1 MRRFLKLLRPYAGL
15 LALSLLMVI
24 VSNAMQLVLPQLTAD
39 LVNEGIMKGDL
50 ETIKYKGMLM
60 LAVSALG
67 LVISVVNSY
76 CSSKTSSGYAM
87 VLRREVFHKV
97 ESLSQSDVD
106 KIGVPSL
113 ITRTTNDIR
122 GIQDFILSG
131 LRILV
136 TVPILLVGGLVMSI
150 KMNPE
155 LTKILLIIIPII
167 GVIAFIL
174 YLFLSPKFALMQ
186 KKTDQL
192 NKIVREKISGIR
204 VIRAFNRTD
213 YEDERFKTANLEL
226 TDISLTINRFMAG
239 LLPVGLFII
248 YGLIAI
254 LLWVSTTNIAKMDA
268 VTQADRISSTI
279 GNLQA
284 FIVYIGLVVFAIS
297 MAATIF
303 IAIPKARIS
312 LKRINEVLN
321 MEPVVVEKENPAF
334 IAPEHRKGVLEF
346 RNVSY
351 SYPGSDVPAVKNVSF
366 KCSPGEVTA
375 VIGATGSGKTTLINL
390 IPRLYDVT
398 EGQILLD
405 GVDIRELSFDEL
417 HSRLAF
423 IPQKAFLF
431 SGTVED
437 NLRFGKED
445 ATDEEIMRALEIA
458 QAKTFVEALPEKT
471 QNLISQSGTNLSGGQ
486 KQRLA
491 IARAIIRGA
500 DICIFDDSFSAL
512 DLTTDARLRAAIK
525 QHLSGANII
534 IVAQRV
540 STILDADRIIV
551 MDKGEV
557 VGIGTHAELLESCEI
572 YRDIVRSQHL
582 EEEVSE

>member
-1 MRRFLKLLRPYAGL
+1 M
-15 LALSLLMVI
+15 
-24 VSNAMQLVLPQLTAD
+24 
-39 LVNEGIMKGDL
+39 
-50 ETIKYKGMLM
+50 
-60 LAVSALG
+60 
-67 LVISVVNSY
+67 
-76 CSSKTSSGYAM
+76 
-87 VLRREVFHKV
+87 
-97 ESLSQSDVD
+97 
-106 KIGVPSL
+106 
-113 ITRTTNDIR
+113 
-122 GIQDFILSG
+122 
-131 LRILV
+131 
-136 TVPILLVGGLVMSI
+136 
-150 KMNPE
+150 
-155 LTKILLIIIPII
+155 
-167 GVIAFIL
+167 
-174 YLFLSPKFALMQ
+174 
-186 KKTDQL
+186 
-192 NKIVREKISGIR
+192 
-204 VIRAFNRTD
+204 
-213 YEDERFKTANLEL
+213 
-226 TDISLTINRFMAG
+226 
-239 LLPVGLFII
+239 
-248 YGLIAI
+248 
-254 LLWVSTTNIAKMDA
+254 
-268 VTQADRISSTI
+268 
-279 GNLQA
+279 
-284 FIVYIGLVVFAIS
+284 
-297 MAATIF
+297 
-303 IAIPKARIS
+303 
-312 LKRINEVLN
+312 
-321 MEPVVVEKENPAF
+321 
-334 IAPEHRKGVLEF
+334 
-346 RNVSY
+346 
-351 SYPGSDVPAVKNVSF
+351 
-366 KCSPGEVTA
+366 
-375 VIGATGSGKTTLINL
+375 
-390 IPRLYDVT
+390 T